1 MIILLLVLR
10 AAREGRDCEEGVEL
24 RGLVVSVGLRLAL
37 GPAGV
42 GGVVESRLAAE
53 GMDVKEEKR

>member
-1 MIILLLVLR
+1 M
-10 AAREGRDCEEGVEL
+10 EL
-24 RGLVVSVGLRLAL
+24 RGLVVSVALRLAL